1 MLVVV
6 PDLWE
11 VFRTTDIVDCNRC
24 WFQGYF
30 TQIAKWGW
38 VMVAKVDAGFGE
50 LVTTMAG
57 LESRAEELRV
67 QARRLLAQAAALE
80 AEAAMVRDEA
90 EERARAILGARK
102 TMVMVLPSG
111 VHVEAKRSRNP
122 AVEIL
127 GKVPDEFSRVR
138 VCREPDKVRIRA
150 AIEGGEVLDFARLR
164 ERRVYLKVID

>member
-1 MLVVV
+1 
-6 PDLWE
+6 
-11 VFRTTDIVDCNRC
+11 
-24 WFQGYF
+24 
-30 TQIAKWGW
+30 
-38 VMVAKVDAGFGE
+38 MVAKVDAGFGE